1 MLARFKWI
9 TQLFMHVCSFD
20 ANRLCMLLE
29 KNLEKWLWKLSSIN
43 VTTDLCTD
51 WELSVKSVSTKE
63 WREKNKLKKKK
74 SHPSHSKGCQ
84 VKHYNHC
91 PTSSTN
97 DKINQ
102 TNLYLQCD
110 LMGTMEIQHRSD
122 QGLSWDHGNSLGFSR
137 AFLFLPLRTKHW
149 PLHPSI
155 PYWEH
160 RGSAEECWMS
170 MVRLHQHLWREGDG
184 GSLCDLMS
192 LCTATAAVRG
202 QEWKCTHTVKVSIPT
217 NCQKT
222 GNSVT
227 LTSDQW
233 RALQSRI

>member
-1 MLARFKWI
+1 
-9 TQLFMHVCSFD
+9 
-20 ANRLCMLLE
+20 
-29 KNLEKWLWKLSSIN
+29 
-43 VTTDLCTD
+43 
-51 WELSVKSVSTKE
+51 
-63 WREKNKLKKKK
+63 
-74 SHPSHSKGCQ
+74 
-84 VKHYNHC
+84 
-91 PTSSTN
+91 
-97 DKINQ
+97 
-102 TNLYLQCD
+102 
-110 LMGTMEIQHRSD
+110 MGTMEIQHRSD

-227 LTSDQW
+227 LTSDQCQHFKAEFKKNCLNNFFFPKW
-233 RALQSRI
+233 CQKFAPSVFFFFLSLTVQYETPSVQAVLSLSCPCV